1 MKPVTTMKIEGD
13 VLKFEVAQSV
23 AVDTDKDG
31 EAALK
36 GSVALQ
42 LEADGSEVLAELM
55 KSSTLAQKAKDLL
68 SKMGLIKIDAPQS
81 AE

>member
-1 MKPVTTMKIEGD
+1 MKPVTTMKMDGD

-23 AVDTDKDG
+23 VVDTDKDG

-55 KSSTLAQKAKDLL
+55 KSSALAQKAKAL
-68 SKMGLIKIDAPQS
+68 LIKLGLVKDEAPQA